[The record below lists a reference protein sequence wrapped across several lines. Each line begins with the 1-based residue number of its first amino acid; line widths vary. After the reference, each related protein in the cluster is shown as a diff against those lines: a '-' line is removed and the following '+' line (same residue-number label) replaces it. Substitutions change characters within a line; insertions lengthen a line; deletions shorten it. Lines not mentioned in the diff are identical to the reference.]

1 VDKDRLIFEAPIRH
15 QQAYFIRR
23 FGVDVNLA
31 NIALSDLVSLETLR
45 QNLRFE
51 TFNAVTA

>member
-1 VDKDRLIFEAPIRH
+1 
-15 QQAYFIRR
+15 
-23 FGVDVNLA
+23 VNLA

-51 TFNAVTA
+51 TFDAVTA